1 MLGIESL
8 LQEVNF
14 EMDRLTS
21 IVNGLRDYI
30 HRKSSADQAL
40 VFQKTQERWENEDQV
55 QIEKEKKYAKERT
68 FYSEKKYNFK
78 DAEVNM
84 ESVKNLPDVPNH
96 NEDFDMDDA
105 YD

>member
-1 MLGIESL
+1 MKDL
-8 LQEVNF
+8 LVLQLI
-14 EMDRLTS
+14 LTS
-21 IVNGLRDYI
+21 QLL
-30 HRKSSADQAL
+30 A
-40 VFQKTQERWENEDQV
+40 TQENNNEKIRTQKNIQV